1 MGNMFTFATDMETR
15 EKKIYKVTLV
25 GSVVNVLLL
34 IFKFIA
40 GALGHSSAMIADAF
54 HSLSDFISDIVVV
67 VFVKLSGKPE
77 DSDHAYGH
85 GKYETLASVI
95 VGLMLTGVGLALAY
109 DGIVKIVD
117 YVRGVPLEMPNWWAL
132 SAAIISI
139 LLKEGLY
146 HYTARAGKDIDSSAL
161 IANAWHHRSDSLT
174 SIAALLGIGGAMIL
188 GEKWVVLDP
197 LASVVVSLFI
207 VVASFSLMRPGL
219 NELLEKSLPEKEIA
233 AIGEI
238 VENYPGVKA
247 FHHLRTRRVGHGRA
261 IEIHV
266 KMSHDISLRDAHDI
280 ASGIERKIKERFG
293 SDTHVG
299 IHMEPFYNEKKILKK

>member
-1 MGNMFTFATDMETR
+1 METR
-15 EKKIYKVTLV
+15 EKRIYKVTLV
-25 GSVVNVLLL
+25 GSVVNVILL

-40 GALGHSSAMIADAF
+40 GILGHSSAMIADAF
-54 HSLSDFISDIVVV
+54 HSLSDFVSDIVVV

-77 DSDHAYGH
+77 DRDHAYGH

-109 DGIVKIVD
+109 DGIVKIIN
-117 YVRGVPLEMPNWWAL
+117 YMNGKPLEMPNWWAL
-132 SAAIISI
+132 SAAVISI

-146 HYTARAGKDIDSSAL
+146 HYTAKEGKKIDSSAL

-197 LASVVVSLFI
+197 LASVVVSIFI
-207 VVASFSLMRPGL
+207 VVASFSLMKPGL
-219 NELLEKSLPEKEIA
+219 NELLEKSLPESEMEEI
-233 AIGEI
+233 GKI
-238 VENYPGVKA
+238 VRSYPGVKA

-266 KMSHDISLRDAHDI
+266 KMLPDISLREAHEI
-280 ASGIERKIKERFG
+280 ASGIESKIKERFG
-293 SDTHVG
+293 KDTHIG
-299 IHMEPFYNEKKILKK
+299 IHMEPFYG